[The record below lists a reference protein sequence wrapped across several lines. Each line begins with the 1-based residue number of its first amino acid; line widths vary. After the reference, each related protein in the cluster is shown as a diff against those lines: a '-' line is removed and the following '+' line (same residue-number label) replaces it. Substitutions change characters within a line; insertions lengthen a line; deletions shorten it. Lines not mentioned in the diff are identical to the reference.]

1 MTVIPR
7 LNRRTIHTPTTE
19 EFVDALDA
27 CDGLLRL
34 VAQRLGYG
42 DKAMRVHALMRRE
55 PELHAVHRAWLAS
68 RGRRVGSWP
77 KIGTAMPD
85 AQIAAVIDESRTIA
99 EAAAKVGYLPGA
111 LWAVAQRRHTT
122 HPLTHLAY
130 YRLLDRKRWDRDPRG
145 RLVRDGIEALRAALP
160 AHGRMTRDEWRRI
173 AREVG
178 ATRAHLWPRL
188 SDRQALDRTSD
199 CIEALIE
206 LATVI
211 PETGPASVG
220 IGASRNWIGCTG
232 LTYPQVAD
240 AFARAYARAMPL
252 SVEEHNRRN
261 RRDWWGERFAADV
274 RRARAKIIDHI
285 VRTYGTLGAYAKA
298 RAPGTPT
305 RGCIEM
311 WMRDDCGLVAEALY
325 QRRPRDTTLRPT
337 CDPVQLREPALIMRH
352 VASGD
357 RWWQWGKQV
366 AWVGDRKHSARLML
380 EQAAT
385 GVEMMTRRI
394 EHVGEELWTLDGWTA
409 DSQVARWD
417 ATKGAAV
424 WRPW

>member
-1 MTVIPR
+1 MTTIPR
-7 LNRRTIHTPTTE
+7 YNRRIIHTPTVE
-19 EFVDALDA
+19 AFVDALDA
-27 CDGLLRL
+27 ADGILRL
-34 VAQRLGYG
+34 VAQHLGYG
-42 DKAMRVHALMRRE
+42 DSGMRVHALMRRE
-55 PELHAVHRAWLAS
+55 PHLHAVHRAWLAS
-68 RGRRVGSWP
+68 RGRPKGSWP

-85 AQIAAVIDESRTIA
+85 AQIARVIDESRTIA

-111 LWAVAQRRHTT
+111 LWAVAQRRSTT
-122 HPLTHLAY
+122 HPLTHRAY

-145 RLVRDGIEALRAALP
+145 KLVREGTEALRAALP
-160 AHGRMTRDEWRRI
+160 AHGRMTRDEWRKI

-188 SDRQALDRTSD
+188 SNRQALDRTSD

-211 PETGPASVG
+211 PESGPASTG
-220 IGASRNWIGCTG
+220 IGASRLWIGCTAR
-232 LTYPQVAD
+232 TYPQVAD
-240 AFARAYARAMPL
+240 AFERAYARAMPL
-252 SVEEHNRRN
+252 SVAEHDRRA
-261 RRDWWGERFAADV
+261 RRDWWDERFAADV
-274 RRARAKIIDHI
+274 RRARAALIDHI
-285 VRTYGTLGAYAKA
+285 VRTYGTMGAYAKA

-305 RGCIEM
+305 RSCVEM
-311 WMRDDCGLVAEALY
+311 WIHDDPGLYVSGMY
-325 QRRPRDTTLRPT
+325 PRRPRDTTLRPT
-337 CDPVQLREPALIMRH
+337 CDAVQLREPALIMRH

-394 EHVGEELWTLDGWTA
+394 EHVAEELWTRDGWKA

-417 ATKGAAV
+417 ATAGNAV